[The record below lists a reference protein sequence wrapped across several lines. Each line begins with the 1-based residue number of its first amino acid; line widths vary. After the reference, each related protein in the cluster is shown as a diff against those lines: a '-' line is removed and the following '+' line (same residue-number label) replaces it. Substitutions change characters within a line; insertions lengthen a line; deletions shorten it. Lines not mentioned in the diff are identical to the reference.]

1 MAYMNLDVRDKVM
14 AAARLSE
21 HDEDP
26 TVFPQVA
33 KLILAKSNAN
43 AEANGYSDSNTII
56 SVLMDLTS
64 YAKKRMFAKDAID
77 NHDVQL
83 SQLIADIDSSLD
95 NPYIEFTAD
104 YCGDLARRAKEEG
117 RRDIFNHAIA
127 VLSIVSDARR
137 DDAEFRSRAT
147 YAMVEMD
154 PFWDM
159 QGDIPDAK
167 TQFMSQSLGRSLS
180 RGAFAEDILN
190 MPVHYRGI
198 IMAEPYFTE
207 RLKYLVKAM
216 QRRTPCRENAS
227 GMRVTYDQE
236 ILDFVTDVVAK
247 KPVFGYSHAHW
258 VATFMDSL
266 AYRGDDKQNQQI
278 LTMLNDHMVPN
289 MVFAFKPAHVMRV
302 LLIKNDY
309 GSVATMGMLDD
320 FKQAYTEHMP
330 EQLPILLKETLD
342 MLATNATGIKWR
354 SVEKVSKLRADCETV
369 VSGVKDMFKH
379 ANQADLAY
387 HYHQAASYLEDF
399 KETIDAIPS
408 DAIDSKKYLLST
420 YDRFKTII
428 QEKQALPTLVRHKT
442 PAQP

>member
-1 MAYMNLDVRDKVM
+1 M
-14 AAARLSE
+14 
-21 HDEDP
+21 
-26 TVFPQVA
+26 
-33 KLILAKSNAN
+33 
-43 AEANGYSDSNTII
+43 
-56 SVLMDLTS
+56 
-64 YAKKRMFAKDAID
+64 
-77 NHDVQL
+77 
-83 SQLIADIDSSLD
+83 
-95 NPYIEFTAD
+95 
-104 YCGDLARRAKEEG
+104 
-117 RRDIFNHAIA
+117 
-127 VLSIVSDARR
+127 
-137 DDAEFRSRAT
+137 
-147 YAMVEMD
+147 
-154 PFWDM
+154 
-159 QGDIPDAK
+159 
-167 TQFMSQSLGRSLS
+167 
-180 RGAFAEDILN
+180 
-190 MPVHYRGI
+190 
-198 IMAEPYFTE
+198 
-207 RLKYLVKAM
+207 VKAM

-227 GMRVTYDQE
+227 GMRVAYDQE